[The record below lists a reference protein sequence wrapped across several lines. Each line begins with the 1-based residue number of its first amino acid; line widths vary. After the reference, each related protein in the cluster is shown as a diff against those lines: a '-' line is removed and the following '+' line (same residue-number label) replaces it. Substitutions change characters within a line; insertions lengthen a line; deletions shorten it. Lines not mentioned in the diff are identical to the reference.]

1 MKVMAVEGRG
11 FIAVPTVALEEAVKH
26 YGFRVIG
33 HAKGCWVRFHAIT
46 AERRIHHPAATAITT
61 NATARMGSGC
71 S

>member
-46 AERRIHHPAATAITT
+46 AERRILHPAATAIT
-61 NATARMGSGC
+61 AHAKAVIGYRE
-71 S
+71 